1 MRILGLGDCCV
12 DYYIHKK
19 MAFPGGN
26 AFNVAVYAAENGA
39 EAGFLG
45 TVGDDVIGEHI
56 LKCAREKHVDISHC
70 PVKHGVSGRAAVNI
84 VDGDRV
90 FVSGYF
96 EEKHGVGS
104 LYPPMLSSAD
114 LNYVE
119 SFQLVH
125 SSCYAHVENQIERVR
140 ALGPIISF
148 DFSSED
154 KYRTDEYLKQVS
166 AMVDMALF
174 SCEDMSDEEC
184 ISFAKKV
191 QGYGGAHVLMTRGKG
206 GQLLVT
212 KDGLCHKGQAK
223 LIQAVDTMGAG
234 DSFFAAFW

>member
-26 AFNVAVYAAENGA
+26 AFNVSVYAAENGA

-90 FVSGYF
+90 FAINLESG
-96 EEKHGVGS
+96 
-104 LYPPMLSSAD
+104 
-114 LNYVE
+114 
-119 SFQLVH
+119 
-125 SSCYAHVENQIERVR
+125 
-140 ALGPIISF
+140 
-148 DFSSED
+148 
-154 KYRTDEYLKQVS
+154 
-166 AMVDMALF
+166 
-174 SCEDMSDEEC
+174 
-184 ISFAKKV
+184 
-191 QGYGGAHVLMTRGKG
+191 
-206 GQLLVT
+206 
-212 KDGLCHKGQAK
+212 
-223 LIQAVDTMGAG
+223 
-234 DSFFAAFW
+234 

>member
-45 TVGDDVIGEHI
+45 TVGDDAIGEHI

-96 EEKHGVGS
+96 VTNS
-104 LYPPMLSSAD
+104 CPPFPLVISTCAPPYPCTFL
-114 LNYVE
+114 
-119 SFQLVH
+119 
-125 SSCYAHVENQIERVR
+125 
-140 ALGPIISF
+140 
-148 DFSSED
+148 
-154 KYRTDEYLKQVS
+154 
-166 AMVDMALF
+166 
-174 SCEDMSDEEC
+174 
-184 ISFAKKV
+184 
-191 QGYGGAHVLMTRGKG
+191 
-206 GQLLVT
+206 
-212 KDGLCHKGQAK
+212 AK
-223 LIQAVDTMGAG
+223 LIHSSSDISSQENSAISTIGLTCFRYSSVRYLSSDEKSKLIIGPNARTL
-234 DSFFAAFW
+234 SI